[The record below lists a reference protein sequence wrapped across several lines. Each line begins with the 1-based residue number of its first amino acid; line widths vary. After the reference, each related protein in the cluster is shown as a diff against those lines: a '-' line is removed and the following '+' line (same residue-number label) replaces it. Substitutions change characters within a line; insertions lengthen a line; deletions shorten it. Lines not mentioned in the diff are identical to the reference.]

1 MEASMGWTGTAT
13 HIELTL
19 DDVWT
24 GVRFFRQ
31 VLGLPVRLREADHA
45 EVRLSEELTAH
56 LRTLPAASAT
66 PGPVP
71 GQRRPGTVLQLE
83 VAELETALAEL
94 RRRGAT
100 VLVDA
105 VLTDW
110 GTHSAF
116 IAGPDDLV
124 VEVYSRATS

>member
-1 MEASMGWTGTAT
+1 MGWTGTAT

-19 DDVWT
+19 DDVWA

-45 EVRLSEELTAH
+45 EVRFSDELTAH
-56 LRTLPAASAT
+56 LRPMPPS
-66 PGPVP
+66 GPVP
-71 GQRRPGTVLQLE
+71 GPRRPGTVLQLE
-83 VAELETALAEL
+83 VAELEPALTEL

-116 IAGPDDLV
+116 VAGPDDLV
-124 VEVYSRATS
+124 VEVYCRSAG